1 MNRILEDLMNPF
13 IQGVGSAS
21 LLILSSKSS
30 AFLDFEKQALFWWRF
45 KLLLAVELLGQTNT
59 YDNLNI

>member
-1 MNRILEDLMNPF
+1 MNPF

-45 KLLLAVELLGQTNT
+45 KLLLAMELLGQTNT